1 MVEIKHNVL
10 QLLGNRSAL
19 TILHH
24 LYTTAG
30 GESGRRIAQ
39 LVAISHPVV
48 NATLAQL
55 AAHGLVTAQS
65 VGRAYAYTLNHK
77 HLLVQ
82 HGLGPLFT
90 TAHQWPAMIG
100 AFYMKKLAVR
110 PLSIILFGSL
120 ARGDA
125 SPTSDMDL
133 LFLYRRKKN
142 ASMQLEA
149 ITALSSTVSNMCG
162 HSPSPVVMSAE
173 QFRNAA
179 RKRTGLAAT
188 ALREGIVIAGAITIE
203 VLTK

>member
-1 MVEIKHNVL
+1 MVEIKNNVL

-39 LVAISHPVV
+39 LVAMSHPVV

-55 AAHGLVTAQS
+55 AAHGLVIVQS
-65 VGRAYAYTLNHK
+65 VGRAYAYTLNRK

-90 TAHQWPAMIG
+90 TAHRWPTMIG
-100 AFYMKKLAVR
+100 AFYMRRLPVR

-125 SPTSDMDL
+125 APTSDMDL
-133 LFLYRRKKN
+133 LFLYRREKN
-142 ASMQLEA
+142 VSGHLDT
-149 ITALSSTVSNMCG
+149 ITALSSIVYGMYG

-179 RKRTGLAAT
+179 RKRTGLTAA
-188 ALREGIVIAGAITIE
+188 ALREGIVIAGATTTE
-203 VLTK
+203 ALTK